1 MRSPWSKLQ
10 SEVPRINQVILHKK
24 SLIKENLSSQV
35 SQKSRKGKKS
45 RLFIYSFKLSN
56 PNLSGNGM
64 VDKSNNK
71 KQHKGVK
78 QMEIKKQVKAK
89 QQTVI
94 ADLPVAFVSL
104 NEKEMSAIQGGRGGN
119 QSFIEFEDVSVDLNN
134 EFDVVVVI

>member
-119 QSFIEFEDVSVDLNN
+119 QSFEEDVTIDLNN